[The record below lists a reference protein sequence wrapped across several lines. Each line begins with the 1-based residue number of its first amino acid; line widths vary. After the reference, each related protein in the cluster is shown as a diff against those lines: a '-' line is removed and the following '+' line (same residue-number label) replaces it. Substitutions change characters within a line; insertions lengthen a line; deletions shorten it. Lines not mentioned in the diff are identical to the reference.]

1 MSGRLPLI
9 LLILLIFQPYNY
21 LLHKII
27 IRIAFLTRLPVYSF
41 VIYLRE
47 DDYIVEPP
55 YLLKGV
61 RGEILQIFN
70 YKNIL
75 LWEIPV
81 EELQHA
87 GLEGLFPLLP
97 LTKGAKTARDTIID
111 TMVGALQAKGLRRF
125 VSLRICITGKDG

>member
-1 MSGRLPLI
+1 M
-9 LLILLIFQPYNY
+9 
-21 LLHKII
+21 
-27 IRIAFLTRLPVYSF
+27 PVYSF

-61 RGEILQIFN
+61 RGEILQILN

-87 GLEGLFPLLP
+87 GLEGLFPLQP

-111 TMVGALQAKGLRRF
+111 TMVGALQAKGLRDLLALGYALLEKTVNDLLATQTIEQAR
-125 VSLRICITGKDG
+125 